1 MKKVIALL
9 LTVICL
15 LTLPGCQSGGQ
26 ESFSTGPD
34 TQSDTPSE
42 GETGGDD
49 GLRVLVDLGICR
61 TYIRTEQQRDKTLE
75 QFKKDI
81 KELGGPTDI
90 EFECIYYDYR
100 AERKSENASLRHSE
114 LTRVRTEIMAGKGP
128 DVFIAACDNHAN
140 LEREEALF
148 KYPEQTLDRRMFLPL
163 DKYIENAQFM
173 EWDKLQPAVMA
184 AGKNE
189 DGQQLLLLTYS
200 MPLSIF
206 RKSEFPHQHS
216 KTMTFEEMAKEDYPV
231 QLLSTRRKLESAGR
245 ETIMDYDHLAA
256 VFAQIADYETEE
268 LTFTEE
274 ELLEVMNTIGE
285 LDKRREQG
293 AFRDVPAY
301 YQENLGVNFDVAL
314 KFADTAEQNHPEDLE
329 HTMGMRSGEA
339 LSLVPT
345 YTVEGGYGAVITSF
359 AGINRN
365 TERPE
370 DAFFVLDY
378 LLSKEGQQSP
388 IYINMT
394 PQASIPTH
402 GDVMKSRTK
411 VTNGDQ
417 KQQTSLGGYR
427 WQTWSLPKSNFDE
440 LCDLRDNITHVRFRT
455 ELDGKLAD
463 LLDRSG
469 MLYGNDEA
477 MKREAHS
484 TYMEMQMM
492 LAES

>member
-1 MKKVIALL
+1 MKKAIALL

-26 ESFSTGPD
+26 ESSSTGPD

-100 AERKSENASLRHSE
+100 SERKSENASLRHSE

-206 RKSEFPHQHS
+206 RKSEFPHQH
-216 KTMTFEEMAKEDYPV
+216 
-231 QLLSTRRKLESAGR
+231 
-245 ETIMDYDHLAA
+245 
-256 VFAQIADYETEE
+256 
-268 LTFTEE
+268 FT
-274 ELLEVMNTIGE
+274 L
-285 LDKRREQG
+285 
-293 AFRDVPAY
+293 
-301 YQENLGVNFDVAL
+301 
-314 KFADTAEQNHPEDLE
+314 
-329 HTMGMRSGEA
+329 
-339 LSLVPT
+339 
-345 YTVEGGYGAVITSF
+345 
-359 AGINRN
+359 
-365 TERPE
+365 
-370 DAFFVLDY
+370 
-378 LLSKEGQQSP
+378 
-388 IYINMT
+388 
-394 PQASIPTH
+394 
-402 GDVMKSRTK
+402 
-411 VTNGDQ
+411 
-417 KQQTSLGGYR
+417 
-427 WQTWSLPKSNFDE
+427 
-440 LCDLRDNITHVRFRT
+440 
-455 ELDGKLAD
+455 
-463 LLDRSG
+463 
-469 MLYGNDEA
+469 
-477 MKREAHS
+477 
-484 TYMEMQMM
+484 
-492 LAES
+492 